1 MVDFV
6 TAILET
12 PYIIVPV
19 FIWLWSQAKLP
30 RIEWSKISAGVLFTL
45 AGSLMKTLSLTLATY
60 VSYDWMYWP
69 ITLAS
74 LFGNLSMMAG
84 LAMIGIY
91 ITYYAIVLWK
101 P

>member
-6 TAILET
+6 TAILGT

-19 FIWLWSQAKLP
+19 FIWLWAQAKLP
-30 RIEWSKISAGVLFTL
+30 RIEWSKISAGVLFTF
-45 AGSLMKTLSLTLATY
+45 AGSLMKTLSLSLTTY
-60 VSYDWMYWP
+60 VSYNWVYWP
-69 ITLAS
+69 ITLTS
-74 LFGNLSMMAG
+74 LFGDLCMMAG

-91 ITYYAIVLWK
+91 ITYYALVLWK